1 MMAATDGDTMDRRHA
16 LKALGGLA
24 LCPICASTGF
34 AAEGAKWEFE
44 GPHGPDKWGD
54 LDPAY
59 KICSA
64 GTQQSPIDITG
75 PIKAQLPPLKIAW
88 GKTAN
93 TIANTGHTIQVNI
106 GDGSTLTL
114 NKNTYKLVQFH
125 FHRPSEHLIGGKSFP
140 MEVHFV
146 HAAPSGALA
155 VIGVMMTAGK
165 PNPVFSKL
173 IATMP
178 AHEGPAVKADPA
190 INPMGL
196 LPADRD
202 YYRYH
207 GSLTTPPCSETVEWL
222 LLTDP
227 IQVTAAD
234 IAGFAKL
241 YAMNARPVQKVNR
254 RTLLWFD

>member
-1 MMAATDGDTMDRRHA
+1 MDRRHA

-34 AAEGAKWEFE
+34 AAEGHHWSYAGAN
-44 GPHGPDKWGD
+44 GPEKWGD
-54 LDPAY
+54 LDAAN
-59 KICSA
+59 KVCAA

-75 PIKAQLPPLKIAW
+75 PIKAQMPPLKITW
-88 GKTAN
+88 GNTAN
-93 TIANTGHTIQVNI
+93 TIVNNGHTIQVNI
-106 GDGSTLTL
+106 GDGSTLTVG
-114 NKNTYKLVQFH
+114 KDAYKLVQFH

-155 VIGVMMTAGK
+155 VIGVMITAGK
-165 PNPVFSKL
+165 PNPVFQKIVS
-173 IATMP
+173 TMP
-178 AHEGPAVKADPA
+178 AHEGPAVKADAA
-190 INPMGL
+190 INPNGL

-202 YYRYH
+202 YYRYP

-227 IQVTAAD
+227 IQVAAAD
-234 IAGFAKL
+234 ITGFAKL

-254 RTLLWFD
+254 RTLLWLD